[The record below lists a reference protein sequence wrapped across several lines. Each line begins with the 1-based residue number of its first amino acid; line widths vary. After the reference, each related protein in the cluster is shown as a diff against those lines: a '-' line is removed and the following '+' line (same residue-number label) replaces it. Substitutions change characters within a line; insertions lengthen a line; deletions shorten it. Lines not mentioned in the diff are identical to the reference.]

1 LATFSLNTYSIS
13 PRATAAFSALSM
25 RLTHCCSTGTV

>member
-1 LATFSLNTYSIS
+1 VTFSLNTYSIS